1 MQTQQLALY
10 FRQLC
15 ASSHIFRNFTK
26 LDLDVMLRS
35 EVHLT
40 DTNLTNKFSRQIL
53 LQISKSGL
61 EPRLSRVL
69 FQREVQFRQVTKL
82 QGAWKL
88 HTQQERCFV

>member
-1 MQTQQLALY
+1 M
-10 FRQLC
+10 RVV
-15 ASSHIFRNFTK
+15 IFQKFHEARFGCYV
-26 LDLDVMLRS
+26 LS
-35 EVHLT
+35 EVYLT
-40 DTNLTNKFSRQIL
+40 DINLTNNFSRQLL